1 MENVV
6 KKYKLYI
13 ELEREGSVI
22 KIDDIVNNPFNLDD
36 YIFEHNLE
44 SYTIIKFDLEAIKEW

>member
-13 ELEREGSVI
+13 ELEREGI
-22 KIDDIVNNPFNLDD
+22 ILKIDDIVNNPFNLDD
-36 YIFEHNLE
+36 YIFEHDLE
-44 SYTIIKFDLEAIKEW
+44 LYTIIKFDLEAIKE